1 MHTFD
6 LLFSAQADYVRYAFT
21 AAVAVGVVC
30 SLLSVIVVL
39 KRMAFIGQ
47 GVSHAGF
54 GGYGLAMFLGLGA
67 GATDAVVAAFCLLTS
82 VGIGY
87 LVRRRKVEPDSAIG
101 IVLVAGMAVGVV
113 LQNLRVALSNVA
125 WYRGTFG
132 QHFSS
137 VSWETLLFG
146 SLLTVGPTG
155 MWMSLVLAAVVL
167 GVCGALYKELMYF
180 AFDETAAQV
189 NGIRTGW
196 CYYLLLVVLGLV
208 VVVAMKLVGFILVSA
223 LLVIPGAA
231 ALAVGRHM
239 RGTLILAV
247 VIGLAGSL
255 GGLILSIEV
264 GQLSPGAS
272 IVIVLFTLFLL
283 SSLAGR
289 VMRKS

>member
-1 MHTFD
+1 MHTFS
-6 LLFSAQADYVRYAFT
+6 LLFHAPYVQYAFV

-54 GGYGLAMFLGLGA
+54 GGYGLAVFLGLGT
-67 GATDAVVAAFCLLTS
+67 GATDAVIACFCLLTS
-82 VGIGY
+82 LGIGY

-101 IVLVAGMAVGVV
+101 IVLVAGMALGVI
-113 LQNLRVALSNVA
+113 LQNLRIALYNVP
-125 WYRGTFG
+125 WYRHLFG
-132 QHFSS
+132 SHYAT
-137 VSWETLLFG
+137 VSWEQLLFG
-146 SLLTVGPTG
+146 SLLTVGPAG
-155 MWMSLVLAAVVL
+155 LWMSLILAAAVIL
-167 GVCGALYKELMYF
+167 ICGLLYKELMYF

-189 NGIRTGW
+189 HGIRTAW
-196 CYYLLLVVLGLV
+196 CYYLLLAILGLV

-231 ALAVGRHM
+231 ALAVGRRM

-247 VIGLAGSL
+247 VIGLIGSL

-272 IVIVLFTLFLL
+272 IVAVLFALFLL

-289 VMRKS
+289 LMQKN

>member
-1 MHTFD
+1 MHTFN
-6 LLFSAQADYVRYAFT
+6 LLFSSHAAYVQYAFV

-54 GGYGLAMFLGLGA
+54 GGYGLAVFLGLGT
-67 GATDAVVAAFCLLTS
+67 GATDAVIACFCLLTS
-82 VGIGY
+82 LGIGY

-101 IVLVAGMAVGVV
+101 IVLVAGMALGVI
-113 LQNLRVALSNVA
+113 LQNLRIALYNVP
-125 WYRGTFG
+125 WYRQAFG
-132 QHFSS
+132 AHYAT
-137 VSWETLLFG
+137 VSWEQLLFG
-146 SLLTVGPTG
+146 SLLTVGPAG
-155 MWMSLVLAAVVL
+155 LWMSLILAAAVIL
-167 GVCGALYKELMYF
+167 ICGLLYKELMYF

-189 NGIRTGW
+189 HGIRTAW
-196 CYYLLLVVLGLV
+196 CYYLLLAILGLV

-231 ALAVGRHM
+231 ALAVGRRM
-239 RGTLILAV
+239 RGTLLLAV
-247 VIGLAGSL
+247 VIGLIGSL
-255 GGLILSIEV
+255 GGLTLSIEV

-272 IVIVLFTLFLL
+272 IVAVLFAMFLL

-289 VMRKS
+289 VMRN